1 MKDYK
6 SKILKIFIPI
16 MLSNVISQIQMLIDR
31 IFLGRMDVLY
41 MSAVGNATAPVWT
54 TLSFVFSLS
63 MGASILISQKVG
75 SREVEEGK
83 VYTGKVVKVEDF
95 GCFVELWP
103 GCEGMVHVSQL
114 ANERVNKPSDLVKVG
129 DEIVVKSLGYDNRGR
144 LNLSRKEAL
153 FGSEKKKSSK
163 EEVKENKEEKT
174 EKKSRK
180 GLFRKGE

>member
-63 MGASILISQKVG
+63 MGASILISQNVG
-75 SREVEEGK
+75 AKNVEEGK
-83 VYTGKVVKVEDF
+83 EFAASLVNYHNIIPVILFLFWTFASPVVFKLMGVGENVIELCISYTRIY
-95 GCFVELWP
+95 
-103 GCEGMVHVSQL
+103 Q
-114 ANERVNKPSDLVKVG
+114 
-129 DEIVVKSLGYDNRGR
+129 SLCRETSY
-144 LNLSRKEAL
+144 SY
-153 FGSEKKKSSK
+153 
-163 EEVKENKEEKT
+163 
-174 EKKSRK
+174 
-180 GLFRKGE
+180 

>member
-31 IFLGRMDVLY
+31 IFLGRMDVLF

-75 SREVEEGK
+75 
-83 VYTGKVVKVEDF
+83 
-95 GCFVELWP
+95 
-103 GCEGMVHVSQL
+103 
-114 ANERVNKPSDLVKVG
+114 
-129 DEIVVKSLGYDNRGR
+129 
-144 LNLSRKEAL
+144 
-153 FGSEKKKSSK
+153 
-163 EEVKENKEEKT
+163 
-174 EKKSRK
+174 
-180 GLFRKGE
+180 

>member
-31 IFLGRMDVLY
+31 IFLGRMDVLF

-75 SREVEEGK
+75 SKEVEAGK
-83 VYTGKVVKVEDF
+83 EF
-95 GCFVELWP
+95 
-103 GCEGMVHVSQL
+103 
-114 ANERVNKPSDLVKVG
+114 AAALVK
-129 DEIVVKSLGYDNRGR
+129 
-144 LNLSRKEAL
+144 
-153 FGSEKKKSSK
+153 
-163 EEVKENKEEKT
+163 
-174 EKKSRK
+174 
-180 GLFRKGE
+180 

>member
-83 VYTGKVVKVEDF
+83 EFAASLVCSAQG
-95 GCFVELWP
+95 EL
-103 GCEGMVHVSQL
+103 GQ
-114 ANERVNKPSDLVKVG
+114 
-129 DEIVVKSLGYDNRGR
+129 IYKS
-144 LNLSRKEAL
+144 
-153 FGSEKKKSSK
+153 
-163 EEVKENKEEKT
+163 
-174 EKKSRK
+174 
-180 GLFRKGE
+180 

>member
-31 IFLGRMDVLY
+31 IFLGRMDVLF

-75 SREVEEGK
+75 SK
-83 VYTGKVVKVEDF
+83 ILCTF
-95 GCFVELWP
+95 
-103 GCEGMVHVSQL
+103 
-114 ANERVNKPSDLVKVG
+114 A
-129 DEIVVKSLGYDNRGR
+129 
-144 LNLSRKEAL
+144 A
-153 FGSEKKKSSK
+153 
-163 EEVKENKEEKT
+163 
-174 EKKSRK
+174 
-180 GLFRKGE
+180 